1 MTTLKPLIY
10 AACALALVAC
20 GSSSNPDAAT
30 ADGGSVIDSAEY
42 TASIRRGS
50 FGVPHITG
58 SDYGDIGY
66 GYGYVHAQDN
76 LCVLAEDLIT
86 IKGERARH
94 FGRDAPYTLQ
104 ANGNTT
110 NSVDSDFFW
119 RHVATQDRLDAIA
132 ADSSAEAEAASAGFA
147 AGYSRYVREIQQGL
161 HPGRHQD
168 CRDAAWV
175 EEITLNDMYRRYF
188 RLAVL
193 ASSSVFVGEIGT
205 AQPPTAGGIAGTS
218 SINRDEFPLANG
230 LDIGSNMYALSS
242 GATAGGESMLFGNPH
257 FPWIGTERLYQAHMT
272 IPGELD
278 IMGSALYGIPAALIG
293 FNEHFAWSHTVSTA
307 YRFTFFELTLAPGD
321 PTSYV
326 VDGATVPMEA
336 TDITI
341 EILEDDGSVTEQT
354 RTLYKSEYGPMM
366 TLQVEDQN
374 VLRWDNTTAYSLRDA
389 NAENTRLINQFFEW
403 NRANSL
409 QEFIDLHASVLGVP
423 WVNTIAT
430 GPGGQA
436 YYGDVTVVPNVPDS
450 KVTACPTQVGPAI
463 GQLVPGLPVLD
474 GSRSDC
480 NWDTDD
486 DAPAPGIFGPA
497 NLPKLERNDWVHN
510 CNDSYWLTHPDE
522 PITGFAAI
530 IGNEEA
536 ERSLR
541 TRLCIQHVLDRLGNL
556 DDRGGNGFQDLD
568 QLQDVVLS
576 SEVYTARIALDDVL
590 SSNTM
595 CANPTGTLLGT
606 EDANGD
612 PAVMPVD
619 ITGACTVLDAWDRS
633 NNLDSVGGH
642 IWREFWRRADDAT
655 GGPWLTPF
663 SAADPV
669 NTPNDINTAS
679 PEVQAALANA
689 VTALAGAGI
698 ALDAPMRDIQFSVV
712 HNDEIPIFGG
722 EGFEGSFT
730 IAGRANLDGDR
741 YPVIR
746 GNSYIQT
753 VTWDSN
759 GDPVSEGFVT
769 YSQSTDPASPW
780 FQDMTQAYSDKA
792 WIPWRFTEA
801 QVQADPNLTA
811 PLVISE

>member
-1 MTTLKPLIY
+1 MTSFKPFVIV
-10 AACALALVAC
+10 AAAAVLAAC
-20 GSSSNPDAAT
+20 GSSSAPNTVSGDT
-30 ADGGSVIDSAEY
+30 SVVEDAEY

-58 SDYGDIGY
+58 SDYGDVGY
-66 GYGYVHAQDN
+66 GYGYAHAQDN

-119 RHVATQDRLDAIA
+119 RHVATQDRLDALA
-132 ADSSAEAEAASAGFA
+132 ADASPEAEAASEGFA

-161 HPGRHQD
+161 HPGRHQG

-205 AQPPTAGGIAGTS
+205 AQPPGTAGAQS
-218 SINRDEFPLANG
+218 NNSINRPEFPLANG

-242 GATAGGESMLFGNPH
+242 GSTAGGESMLFGNPH

-278 IMGSALYGIPAALIG
+278 IMGAALYGVPAALIG

-341 EILEDDGSVTEQT
+341 EILETDGSVVEET

-366 TLQVEDQN
+366 TLTVSGVD
-374 VLRWDNTTAYSLRDA
+374 VLRWDNSTAYSLRDA

-403 NRANSL
+403 NRADSL

-450 KVTACPTQVGPAI
+450 KVTACPTQAGPVI
-463 GQLVPGLPVLD
+463 GAVVPGLPVLD

-480 NWDTDD
+480 NWDTDA

-497 NLPKLERNDWVHN
+497 NLPTLERDDWVHN

-556 DDRGGNGFQDLD
+556 DNRGGNGFQDLA

-576 SEVYTARIALDDVL
+576 SEVYTARLALNDVL
-590 SSNTM
+590 TSPSM
-595 CANPTGTLLGT
+595 CANPTGNLLGS
-606 EDANGD
+606 EG
-612 PAVMPVD
+612 PVD
-619 ITGACTVLDAWDRS
+619 ITGACAVLETWDGS

-669 NTPNDINTAS
+669 NTPSDLNVAS
-679 PEVQAALANA
+679 PEIQQALADA
-689 VTALAGAGI
+689 VTALEDAGV
-698 ALDAPMRDIQFSVV
+698 ALDAAMGDIQLSDV
-712 HNDEIPIFGG
+712 HDPIPVFGG

-730 IAGRANLDGDR
+730 IAGRANLDAGR
-741 YPVIR
+741 GIYPVIR

-759 GDPVSEGFVT
+759 GDPISEGFVT